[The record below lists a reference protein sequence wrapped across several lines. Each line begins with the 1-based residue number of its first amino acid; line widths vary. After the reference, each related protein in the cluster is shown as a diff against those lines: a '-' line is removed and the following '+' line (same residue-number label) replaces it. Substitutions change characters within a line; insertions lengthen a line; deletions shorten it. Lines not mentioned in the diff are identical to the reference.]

1 MTAYRRDPY
10 LWVHVAGLAAL
21 PLWIDGCLAGLA
33 VGDPVLPVGLEVA
46 LLSLIGLLPVLVMQW
61 TRPFYLFSVLVL
73 ALRPDTLTTERRQLL
88 AIQRTWPSRLLSA
101 IAAIFAIALLLWL
114 YRLAPVASEVTPLR
128 GLPRAVGWL
137 SCGLFFLLA
146 NLFLQVPVS
155 AGRLLLA
162 RPRAVAKATPLEP
175 AQVLS
180 AFTVLGLRVSKI
192 LPEPE
197 PEAKLGSEALDT
209 AQTEGWHTEKQSEAG
224 SEIRDDAAVEQP
236 DSLGVDGEVVA
247 EDGMLTLT
255 STDEEAASFDE
266 EAGLLE
272 DAVVSDG
279 DHESAEGE
287 SAEPDDEGV
296 IAVSR
301 DEEALVA
308 EPEAPV
314 IAPEISVESF
324 APATWED
331 VEDVDGIDADLTSKG
346 NIADAIA
353 RAEADLPAV
362 EEGENMGEPGS
373 DESSTRLVQQDVS
386 GHFGVDGD
394 QSGDASQS
402 GDEMPEKPNDPD
414 TQD

>member
-162 RPRAVAKATPLEP
+162 RPRAVAKATPLDP
-175 AQVLS
+175 AHVLS
-180 AFTVLGLRVSKI
+180 AFTVLGLRVGKI

-197 PEAKLGSEALDT
+197 PEAKLGSESLDS

-236 DSLGVDGEVVA
+236 ASLGVDGEVVA
-247 EDGMLTLT
+247 EGGMLTLT
-255 STDEEAASFDE
+255 STDEEAAS
-266 EAGLLE
+266 LE

-308 EPEAPV
+308 APEAPA
-314 IAPEISVESF
+314 IAPEILGENF
-324 APATWED
+324 APATWAD

-346 NIADAIA
+346 NIADATIA

>member
-73 ALRPDTLTTERRQLL
+73 ALRPDTLTAERRQLL

-162 RPRAVAKATPLEP
+162 RPGAVAKATPLEP

-180 AFTVLGLRVSKI
+180 AFTVLGLRVGKI

-197 PEAKLGSEALDT
+197 PEAKLGSDSLDT
-209 AQTEGWHTEKQSEAG
+209 AQAEDRHTEKQSEAG
-224 SEIRDDAAVEQP
+224 SEIGDDEAVEQP

-247 EDGMLTLT
+247 EEGMLTLT
-255 STDEEAASFDE
+255 STDEEAAS
-266 EAGLLE
+266 LE
-272 DAVVSDG
+272 DAAVSAG

-296 IAVSR
+296 IAVSK

-308 EPEAPV
+308 EPEAPA
-314 IAPEISVESF
+314 IAPEISVENF
-324 APATWED
+324 APATWAD
-331 VEDVDGIDADLTSKG
+331 VEDVDGIDADLTSKDD
-346 NIADAIA
+346 IADAIA
-353 RAEADLPAV
+353 RAEADLPAA
-362 EEGENMGEPGS
+362 EEGEDMGEPGS
-373 DESSTRLVQQDVS
+373 DESSTRLGQQDVS